1 MFQEGPDHYAENLL
15 ILSDTHDNNVS
26 KQGVFLP
33 SENII
38 IGSLCVQVPSL
49 FHCDKRKWI
58 RKQTKGEKKHQNMFS
73 MLNPNFHE
81 VSMRL

>member
-1 MFQEGPDHYAENLL
+1 MFQEGPDHYTENLL
-15 ILSDTHDNNVS
+15 ILNDTHDNIVS

-58 RKQTKGEKKHQNMFS
+58 SKKKDQNMFS
-73 MLNPNFHE
+73 VLNPNFHE
-81 VSMRL
+81 VSMWL